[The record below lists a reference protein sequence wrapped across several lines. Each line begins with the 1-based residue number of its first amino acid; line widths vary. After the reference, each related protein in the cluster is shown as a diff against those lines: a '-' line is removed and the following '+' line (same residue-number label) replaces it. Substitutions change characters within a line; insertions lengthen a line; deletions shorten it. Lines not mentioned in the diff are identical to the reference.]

1 MLKKNLSFEAELIKL
16 PPLNSLR
23 YFLIAAQTLSF
34 KSAAE
39 QLFVTQAAI
48 SQHIKTLETHL
59 GVPLFTRGTRQVSLT
74 EDGKRLLPHIQSG
87 FAHFA
92 EGVALLSE
100 DANSDVLNV
109 TVVESLS
116 TRWLVPRLQFFQ
128 VQHPE
133 IRVRLEPCN
142 QVREFSGT
150 DIDLAIRFGEGNY
163 AGLESRFL
171 LKDKYVLVCHP
182 RLIQTKITPQDLYK
196 LSLLEERGAITGEA
210 WQIFLKKHKLENHKF
225 NKTLEVDDSTV
236 TIVDAALA
244 GQGFAML
251 RYNLIYQQI
260 QRGQLVSLFDF
271 SHPSAYS
278 YYLVAPSHHF
288 SKPKVQLF
296 EKWLRGALQDIV

>member
-1 MLKKNLSFEAELIKL
+1 MTKL

-23 YFLIAAQTLSF
+23 YFLAAGQSLSF
-34 KSAAE
+34 KQAAE

-48 SQHIKTLETHL
+48 SQHIKTLELQL
-59 GVPLFTRGTRQVSLT
+59 GVQLFDRGTRQVSLT
-74 EDGKRLLPHIQSG
+74 EDGARLLPYVQAG
-87 FAHFA
+87 FDNFIK
-92 EGVALLSE
+92 GVALLSE
-100 DANSDVLNV
+100 ENNPDVLNV

-128 VQHPE
+128 EQYPE

-142 QVREFSGT
+142 RVRNFTGT
-150 DIDLAIRFGEGNY
+150 DIDLAIRFGEGTY

-182 RLIQTKITPQDLYK
+182 SLIGQDLTPQNLHK
-196 LSLLEERGAITGEA
+196 LPLLEESGPVTGEA
-210 WQIFLKKHKLENHKF
+210 WQVFLANHKLKENSFK
-225 NKTLEVDDSTV
+225 KVLEVDDSTV
-236 TIVDAALA
+236 TIIDAALA

-260 QRGQLVSLFDF
+260 QRRQLVSLFDF
-271 SHPSAYS
+271 THPSAYS
-278 YYLVAPSHHF
+278 YFLVAPSHHF

-296 EKWLRGALQDIV
+296 EKWLISALAEIQ

>member
-1 MLKKNLSFEAELIKL
+1 MSKL

-23 YFLIAAQTLSF
+23 YFLVAAQTLSF
-34 KSAAE
+34 KQAAE

-59 GVPLFTRGTRQVSLT
+59 GVQLFIRGTRRVSLT
-74 EDGKRLLPHIQSG
+74 EDGMRLFPYIQAG
-87 FAHFA
+87 FDNFNK
-92 EGVALLSE
+92 GVALLSE
-100 DANSDVLNV
+100 ETNPDVLNV

-128 VQHPE
+128 EQYPD

-142 QVREFSGT
+142 RVREFPGS
-150 DIDLAIRFGEGNY
+150 DIDLAIRFGEGIY
-163 AGLESRFL
+163 PGLESRFL

-182 RLIQTKITPQDLYK
+182 SLIQHNLSPQNLNQ
-196 LSLLEERGAITGEA
+196 LPLLEEVGPVTGEA
-210 WQIFLKKHKLENHKF
+210 WQVFLSRHNLKENSFKKI
-225 NKTLEVDDSTV
+225 LEVDDSTV
-236 TIVDAALA
+236 TIIDAALA

-260 QRGQLVSLFDF
+260 QRRQLVSLFDF
-271 SHPSAYS
+271 SYPSAYS

-288 SKPKVQLF
+288 GKSKVQLF
-296 EKWLRGALQDIV
+296 EKWLIEALAEIL

>member
-1 MLKKNLSFEAELIKL
+1 LHKL

-23 YFLIAAQTLSF
+23 YFLAAAQTLSF
-34 KSAAE
+34 KQAAE

-59 GVPLFTRGTRQVSLT
+59 GVQLFIRGTRRVSLT
-74 EDGKRLLPHIQSG
+74 EDGKRLIPFIQAG
-87 FAHFA
+87 FDNFNQ
-92 EGVALLSE
+92 GVALLTE
-100 DANSDVLNV
+100 DANPDVLNV

-128 VQHPE
+128 ERHPE

-142 QVREFSGT
+142 RVRDFSGT
-150 DIDLAIRFGEGNY
+150 DIDLAIRFGEGSY
-163 AGLESRFL
+163 PGLESRFL
-171 LKDKYVLVCHP
+171 LKYKYVLVCHP
-182 RLIQTKITPQDLYK
+182 SLISSDITPKDLYK
-196 LSLLEERGAITGEA
+196 LPLLEENGPVTGEA
-210 WQIFLKKHKLENHKF
+210 WQLFLSRHKLNGNRFK
-225 NKTLEVDDSTV
+225 KTLEVDDSTV

-260 QRGQLVSLFDF
+260 QRRQLVSLFDF

-288 SKPKVQLF
+288 SKLKVQLF
-296 EKWLRGALQDIV
+296 EKWLVEALTDIN

>member
-1 MLKKNLSFEAELIKL
+1 MEAGLNKL

-23 YFLIAAQTLSF
+23 YFLVAAQTLSF
-34 KSAAE
+34 KQAAE
-39 QLFVTQAAI
+39 ELFVTQAAI
-48 SQHIKTLETHL
+48 SQHIKTLESHL
-59 GVPLFTRGTRQVSLT
+59 GVQLFIRGTRRVSLT
-74 EDGKRLLPHIQSG
+74 EDGKRLMPHIQAG
-87 FAHFA
+87 FDSFNK
-92 EGVALLSE
+92 GVALLSE
-100 DANSDVLNV
+100 DANPDVLNV

-128 VQHPE
+128 EQHPE

-142 QVREFSGT
+142 RVKDFSGT
-150 DIDLAIRFGEGNY
+150 DIDLALRFGEGEY
-163 AGLESRFL
+163 IGLESRFL

-182 RLIQTKITPQDLYK
+182 SLIKSSLTPQDLYQ
-196 LSLLEERGAITGEA
+196 LPLLEESGPVTGEA
-210 WQIFLKKHKLENHKF
+210 WQSFLTRYNLKENSFKKV
-225 NKTLEVDDSTV
+225 LEVDDSTV
-236 TIVDAALA
+236 TIIDAALA

-260 QRGQLVSLFDF
+260 QRGQLVTLFDF

-296 EKWLRGALQDIV
+296 EKWLIESLAEIH

>member
-1 MLKKNLSFEAELIKL
+1 MNKL

-23 YFLIAAQTLSF
+23 YFLVAAHTLSF
-34 KSAAE
+34 KQAAE

-59 GVPLFTRGTRQVSLT
+59 GAQLFIRGTRRVSLT
-74 EDGKRLLPHIQSG
+74 EDGKGLIPYIQAG
-87 FAHFA
+87 FENFTK
-92 EGVALLSE
+92 GVALLTE
-100 DANSDVLNV
+100 DKNPNVLNV

-128 VQHPE
+128 DLHPE

-142 QVREFSGT
+142 SVREFAGT
-150 DIDLAIRFGEGNY
+150 DIDLAIRFGEGKY
-163 AGLESRFL
+163 PGLESRFL
-171 LKDKYVLVCHP
+171 LTDKYVLVCHP
-182 RLIQTKITPQDLYK
+182 SLIQSDITPQNLYK
-196 LSLLEERGAITGEA
+196 LPLLEETGPVTGEA
-210 WQIFLKKHKLENHKF
+210 WQAFLAKHKLEDHKF
-225 NKTLEVDDSTV
+225 KRTLEVDDSTV

-244 GQGFAML
+244 GQGVAML

-260 QRGQLVSLFDF
+260 QRRQLVSLFDF
-271 SHPSAYS
+271 SHASAYS

-296 EKWLRGALQDIV
+296 EKWLIDTLADVH

>member
-1 MLKKNLSFEAELIKL
+1 MKKL

-23 YFLIAAQTLSF
+23 YFLVAAQALSF
-34 KSAAE
+34 KQAAE

-59 GVPLFTRGTRQVSLT
+59 GVQLFIRGTRRVSLT
-74 EDGKRLLPHIQSG
+74 DDGKRLIPFIQAG
-87 FAHFA
+87 FDNFNQ
-92 EGVALLSE
+92 GVALLTE
-100 DANSDVLNV
+100 DANPDVLNV

-116 TRWLVPRLQFFQ
+116 IRWLVPRLQFFQ
-128 VQHPE
+128 EQHPK

-142 QVREFSGT
+142 RVRDFFGT

-163 AGLESRFL
+163 PGLESRFL
-171 LKDKYVLVCHP
+171 IKDKYVLVCHP
-182 RLIQTKITPQDLYK
+182 RLIPSNISPQDLYT
-196 LSLLEERGAITGEA
+196 LPLLEERGPVPAEA
-210 WQIFLKKHKLENHKF
+210 WQAFLSRHKLNSNRFK
-225 NKTLEVDDSTV
+225 KTLEVDDSTV

-260 QRGQLVSLFDF
+260 QRRQLVSLFDF

-288 SKPKVQLF
+288 NKAKVQLF
-296 EKWLRGALQDIV
+296 EKWLIEALADIS

>member
-1 MLKKNLSFEAELIKL
+1 MDKL

-23 YFLIAAQTLSF
+23 YFLVAAQTLSF
-34 KSAAE
+34 KQAAE

-59 GVPLFTRGTRQVSLT
+59 GVPLFIRGTRQVSLT
-74 EDGKRLLPHIQSG
+74 EDGKRLIPYIQAG
-87 FAHFA
+87 FENFNK
-92 EGVALLSE
+92 GVALLTSE
-100 DANSDVLNV
+100 ANSDVLNV

-128 VQHPE
+128 DQHPD

-142 QVREFSGT
+142 RVRDFTGT
-150 DIDLAIRFGEGNY
+150 DIDLAIRFGEGKY

-171 LKDKYVLVCHP
+171 LTDKYVLVCHP
-182 RLIQTKITPQDLYK
+182 NLIQPDMTPHDLYR
-196 LSLLEERGAITGEA
+196 LPLLEETGPITGEA
-210 WQIFLKKHKLENHKF
+210 WLRFLAIHKLEGNRFK
-225 NKTLEVDDSTV
+225 KTLEVDDSTV
-236 TIVDAALA
+236 TIVDAVLA

-260 QRGQLVSLFDF
+260 QRRQLVLLFDF
-271 SHPSAYS
+271 SHQSAYS
-278 YYLVAPSHHF
+278 YYLVAPNHHF

-296 EKWLRGALQDIV
+296 EKWLIEALADIH

>member
-1 MLKKNLSFEAELIKL
+1 LNKL

-23 YFLIAAQTLSF
+23 YFLAAAQTLSF
-34 KSAAE
+34 KQAAE

-48 SQHIKTLETHL
+48 SQHIKTLEVQL
-59 GVPLFTRGTRQVSLT
+59 GVQLFIRGTRQVSLT
-74 EDGKRLLPHIQSG
+74 EDGKRLLPHIQAG
-87 FAHFA
+87 FDNFNQ
-92 EGVALLSE
+92 GVALLSE
-100 DANSDVLNV
+100 DANPDVLNV

-128 VQHPE
+128 EQHPE

-142 QVREFSGT
+142 LVRGFSGT
-150 DIDLAIRFGEGNY
+150 DIDLAIRFGEGEY
-163 AGLESRFL
+163 LGLESRFL

-182 RLIQTKITPQDLYK
+182 SLIQPNLTPQNLCQ
-196 LSLLEERGAITGEA
+196 LPLLEESGPVTGEA
-210 WQIFLKKHKLENHKF
+210 WQVFLAKNKLKEGSFKKI
-225 NKTLEVDDSTV
+225 LEVDDSTV
-236 TIVDAALA
+236 TIIDAALA

-260 QRGQLVSLFDF
+260 QRRQLVSLFDF

-288 SKPKVQLF
+288 RKPKVQLF
-296 EKWLRGALQDIV
+296 EKWLVEALTEIN

>member
-1 MLKKNLSFEAELIKL
+1 LIKEIELKKL

-23 YFLIAAQTLSF
+23 YFLVAAQTLSF
-34 KSAAE
+34 KQAAE

-48 SQHIKTLETHL
+48 SQHIKTLETHI
-59 GVPLFTRGTRQVSLT
+59 GVPLFIRGTRRVSLT
-74 EDGKRLLPHIQSG
+74 EDGKRLVPYIQAG
-87 FAHFA
+87 FDNFNK
-92 EGVALLSE
+92 GVALLSE
-100 DANSDVLNV
+100 DTNPDVLNV

-128 VQHPE
+128 EQHPD

-142 QVREFSGT
+142 RVRDFTDT
-150 DIDLAIRFGEGNY
+150 DIDLAIRFGEGKY
-163 AGLESRFL
+163 LGLESRFL
-171 LKDKYVLVCHP
+171 LTDKYVLVCHP
-182 RLIQTKITPQDLYK
+182 SLIQPNLKPHDLYK
-196 LSLLEERGAITGEA
+196 LPLLEETGPVTGQA
-210 WQIFLKKHKLENHKF
+210 WQTFLAIYNLDDNRF

-260 QRGQLVSLFDF
+260 QRRQLVSLFDF

-288 SKPKVQLF
+288 RKPKVQLF
-296 EKWLRGALQDIV
+296 EKWLIEALDDIH

>member
-1 MLKKNLSFEAELIKL
+1 MNKL

-23 YFLIAAQTLSF
+23 YFLAAAQTLSF
-34 KSAAE
+34 KQAAE

-48 SQHIKTLETHL
+48 SQHIKTLEVHL
-59 GVPLFTRGTRQVSLT
+59 GVQLFIRGTRQVSLT
-74 EDGKRLLPHIQSG
+74 EDGKRLLPYIQAG
-87 FAHFA
+87 FDNFNQ
-92 EGVALLSE
+92 GVALLSE
-100 DANSDVLNV
+100 DANPDVLNV

-128 VQHPE
+128 EQHPE

-142 QVREFSGT
+142 LVRGFSGT
-150 DIDLAIRFGEGNY
+150 DIDLAIRFGEGEY
-163 AGLESRFL
+163 LGLESRFL

-182 RLIQTKITPQDLYK
+182 SLIQPNLTPQNLCQ
-196 LSLLEERGAITGEA
+196 LPLLEESGPVTGEA
-210 WQIFLKKHKLENHKF
+210 WQVFLAKNKLNEGSFKKI
-225 NKTLEVDDSTV
+225 LEVDDSTV
-236 TIVDAALA
+236 TIIDAALA

-260 QRGQLVSLFDF
+260 QRRQLVSLFDF

-288 SKPKVQLF
+288 RKPKVQLF
-296 EKWLRGALQDIV
+296 EKWLVEALTEIN

>member
-1 MLKKNLSFEAELIKL
+1 MEVGLNKL

-23 YFLIAAQTLSF
+23 YFLVAAQTLSF
-34 KSAAE
+34 KQAAE
-39 QLFVTQAAI
+39 ELFVTQAAI
-48 SQHIKTLETHL
+48 SQHIKTLESHL
-59 GVPLFTRGTRQVSLT
+59 GVQLFIRGTRRVSLT
-74 EDGKRLLPHIQSG
+74 EDGKRLMPHIQAG
-87 FAHFA
+87 FDSFNK
-92 EGVALLSE
+92 GVALLSE
-100 DANSDVLNV
+100 DANPDVLNV

-128 VQHPE
+128 EQYPE

-142 QVREFSGT
+142 RVKDFSGT
-150 DIDLAIRFGEGNY
+150 DIDLALRFGEGEY
-163 AGLESRFL
+163 LGLESRFL

-182 RLIQTKITPQDLYK
+182 SLIKSSLTPQDLYQ
-196 LSLLEERGAITGEA
+196 LPLLEESGPVTGEA
-210 WQIFLKKHKLENHKF
+210 WQSFLTRYNLKENSFKKV
-225 NKTLEVDDSTV
+225 LEVDDSTV
-236 TIVDAALA
+236 TIIDAALA

-260 QRGQLVSLFDF
+260 QRGQLISLFDF

-296 EKWLRGALQDIV
+296 EKWLIESLAEIH